1 MDEIGTLLRETRE
14 AKGLTIDEVSRRT
27 HINPKYLQALES
39 SNYQALPTPVHV
51 RGFLRNYASHLGLD
65 ANSLSQQYEASQS
78 PYPSLITSEKL
89 KGQKALSPQ
98 EDSVFFT
105 STELE
110 INNSQKQVNPDSYV
124 RAIIIVALLVAIAL
138 VGWRV
143 FSHSGTQTES
153 GKKIVSE
160 MIDLVFNRDPT
171 AVPTIDPELLLEGA
185 EKTTDDVKL
194 LETSRNQVDPSGT
207 PNQIIPE
214 EVDLPTLDD
223 AKQFDLL
230 LEIAD
235 RVFLI
240 VEVDGKVAF
249 QGQSKKG
256 EKLEFTAYKSLK
268 LTAGNAMGVSA
279 TINDIYIGRL
289 GARNQP
295 FEHTWETVVSVTPP
309 TPPIPT
315 TSK

>member
-51 RGFLRNYASHLGLD
+51 RGFLRNYASLLGLD
-65 ANSLSQQYEASQS
+65 AKSLGQQYEASQS
-78 PYPSLITSEKL
+78 PYPTSFIASEKL
-89 KGQKALSPQ
+89 KGQKALSEQ

-105 STELE
+105 STDLE
-110 INNSQKQVNPDSYV
+110 INASKKQVNTDAYV
-124 RAIIIVALLVAIAL
+124 RAIIIIALLVAIAL
-138 VGWRV
+138 VGLRFFQGGKQV
-143 FSHSGTQTES
+143 ES
-153 GKKIVSE
+153 GKQIVSDMVGLIFQGE
-160 MIDLVFNRDPT
+160 PT
-171 AVPTIDPELLLEGA
+171 PMPTIDPEKLLEGA
-185 EKTTDDVKL
+185 EKTTEDVKL
-194 LETSRNQVDPSGT
+194 LETSRNQADPSGT
-207 PNQIIPE
+207 PSQIVPE
-214 EVDLPTLDD
+214 EVKLPTLDG
-223 AKQFDLL
+223 AEQFDLL
-230 LEIAD
+230 LEIVD

-256 EKLEFTAYKSLK
+256 EKLEFTAYKSLR
-268 LTAGNAMGVSA
+268 LTAGNAMGLSA
-279 TINDIYIGRL
+279 TINDVYIGRL

-295 FEHTWETVVSVTPP
+295 FEHTWEITVSATPP